1 MSMNVRIRTL
11 WKVPVYCVVASWI
24 SFYLTVYLGGFF
36 FTVKTVG
43 ADGITQVSADPI
55 RSAIFNMALFLIVLL
70 IGGLWAFRSMSK
82 AEIAVSSAIAS
93 GIFLL
98 IVLAQLYIPSFP
110 ISLSIRLAYIQNW
123 TGTVSSFLLKLT
135 DNLTVSVILSSFSPM
150 LFILFG
156 RKLDT

>member
-1 MSMNVRIRTL
+1 MKVRIQTL
-11 WKVPVYCVVASWI
+11 WKVPVYCAAASWI

-55 RSAIFNMALFLIVLL
+55 RSAIFNAVLFLIVLL
-70 IGGLWAFRSMSK
+70 VGGLWAFRSMSK
-82 AEIAVSSAIAS
+82 VEIAASSAIAS

>member
-1 MSMNVRIRTL
+1 MNVRIRTL

-43 ADGITQVSADPI
+43 ADGVTQVSADLI

>member
-1 MSMNVRIRTL
+1 MNVRIRTL

-43 ADGITQVSADPI
+43 ADGVTQVSADLI

-123 TGTVSSFLLKLT
+123 IGTVSSFLLKLT

>member
-1 MSMNVRIRTL
+1 MNVRIRTL

-43 ADGITQVSADPI
+43 ADGVTQVSADPI

-82 AEIAVSSAIAS
+82 AEIAVSAAIAS

>member
-1 MSMNVRIRTL
+1 MKVRIQTL
-11 WKVPVYCVVASWI
+11 WKVPVYCAAASWI

-55 RSAIFNMALFLIVLL
+55 RSAIFNAVLFLIVLL
-70 IGGLWAFRSMSK
+70 VGGLWAFRSMSK
-82 AEIAVSSAIAS
+82 VEIAASSAITS

-98 IVLAQLYIPSFP
+98 IVLSQLYIPSFP

-123 TGTVSSFLLKLT
+123 IGTVSSFLLKLT
-135 DNLTVSVILSSFSPM
+135 DNLTVSVILSSFSPTSKKVWP
-150 LFILFG
+150 
-156 RKLDT
+156 RSE

>member
-1 MSMNVRIRTL
+1 MKVRIQTL
-11 WKVPVYCVVASWI
+11 WKVPVYCAVASWI

-43 ADGITQVSADPI
+43 ADGVTQVSADPI
-55 RSAIFNMALFLIVLL
+55 RSAIFNATLFLIVLL
-70 IGGLWAFRSMSK
+70 VGGLWAFRSMSK

-98 IVLAQLYIPSFP
+98 IVLAQLYIPSVP